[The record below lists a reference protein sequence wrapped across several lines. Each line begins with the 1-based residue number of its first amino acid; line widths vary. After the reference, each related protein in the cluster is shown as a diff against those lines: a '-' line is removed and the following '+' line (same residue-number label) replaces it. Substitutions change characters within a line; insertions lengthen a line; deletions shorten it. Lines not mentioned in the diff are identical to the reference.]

1 MLNIHVC
8 IKQSVDVNSLEF
20 DPTTLS
26 PMIEKAEF
34 RIGDAELNA
43 IEEAVR
49 IKEKMDGK
57 VSLLCV
63 GHDVRPAVL
72 REALAMGADEAYV
85 VSDSRLRNA
94 DQWVYANILAYL
106 SRVAGIPDLILCGES
121 SLDEGAYQVG
131 PRIAEE
137 LDLPSVTHA
146 VKLEIMGDYIIAER
160 IVEDGIETLK
170 AKLPA
175 VVSVC
180 LEINTPRLPSVLMI
194 RAASK
199 KPINFIPLDSINLP
213 RERFRSLVKLQEVK
227 VIKTKRKNVV
237 LSGSLEE
244 IARKVITIIQSE
256 GRE

>member
-1 MLNIHVC
+1 MVSIHVC
-8 IKQSVDVNSLEF
+8 IKQSIDVNSLEF
-20 DPTTLS
+20 DPSTLS
-26 PMIEKAEF
+26 PLIEKAEYK
-34 RIGDAELNA
+34 IGDAELNA

-49 IKEKMDGK
+49 IKEKMGGK

-63 GHDVRPAVL
+63 GHDVKPALL
-72 REALAMGADEAYV
+72 REALAMGADDAYV

-106 SRVAGIPDLILCGES
+106 SRLAGIPDLILCGES

-137 LDLPSVTHA
+137 LDLPSIVHA
-146 VKLEIMGDYIIAER
+146 IKLEIRGDYIIADR
-160 IVEDGIETLK
+160 IVEDGVETLK

-180 LEINTPRLPSVLMI
+180 LEINTPRIPSVLMI

-213 RERFRSLVKLQEVK
+213 KERFRSLVKLKEVK
-227 VIKTKRKNVV
+227 AIKTKRKNVV

-244 IARKVITIIQSE
+244 IASNIAFIIQSE
-256 GRE
+256 ERG